1 MIAGRK
7 LFQSPIEIQVRQEG
21 VWTAEGD
28 AEVQTGMRSVRDRKP
43 TEPGDYLGT
52 GQRGG
57 EQWRMLLSSTAEGL
71 CLTFS
76 LRTLSLMEGCV
87 IDVLL

>member
-28 AEVQTGMRSVRDRKP
+28 EEVRTGRRSVCDRKP
-43 TEPGDYLGT
+43 AEPGDYLGT
-52 GQRGG
+52 GQRGR
-57 EQWRMLLSSTAEGL
+57 EQWRMLLSSTAEGR

-76 LRTLSLMEGCV
+76 LRTLSLSWR
-87 IDVLL
+87 DV